1 MDLDSI
7 VQNFSKMKPKRF
19 TTDSKYE
26 EILFAL
32 CTKIHFSLLR
42 PLLKELKDNNLQD
55 KGVLK
60 FYVQLV
66 HLEDLKSDFE
76 IGVRKQEDVLEHEQS
91 LGEL

>member
-32 CTKIHFSLLR
+32 CMKVHFSLLR